1 MISATKAHEYEQRIT
16 KDHTLGLNNCDNV
29 MGNDAFLLNRMK
41 VSTEIR
47 RSQNPLDAVQN
58 IRGYDAQGNKILIN
72 QEAVQSGFLSDQG
85 VNYEMVGSTK
95 KSVNR
100 MFDRQFENQAVF
112 LNQSYNPHINQM
124 RPTDPRDENLRE
136 KDELKNNYPGQTQ
149 VFASSTSYT
158 PFQQGPSQSQQGSN
172 GPYTQGALG
181 LSQNAQPNLVHN
193 QNIPPQT
200 CPYCKSMKHVPFL
213 PDGGSVLICQVCQKT
228 FNNIYYN
235 ANNPLVQGPQSP
247 WFSDK
252 FKASDQQNAPTVMQ
266 VGQVGGG
273 QNHGPPGLLSEFGQF
288 SPRRRQEPGQT
299 SQASQASHPSHPS
312 HASQIGWTP
321 VSKATGEMRKDQR
334 MQVQNP
340 HQNSQMLDTAQG
352 QALMAQQTMMQEKF
366 RPFPSRAAQGMRG
379 EGNYSQEE
387 KPQSPMQNNYAD
399 HANSQ
404 LRSYRAK
411 FDFDH
416 HSLRGQS

>member
-1 MISATKAHEYEQRIT
+1 MISATKAQEYEQRIT
-16 KDHTLGLNNCDNV
+16 KDHTLGLNNCDNI

-58 IRGYDAQGNKILIN
+58 IRGYDAQGNKVLIN
-72 QEAVQSGFLSDQG
+72 QEAIQSGFLSDQG
-85 VNYEMVGSTK
+85 TNYEMVGSQK
-95 KSVNR
+95 KSINR

-124 RPTDPRDENLRE
+124 RPADPRDENLRE
-136 KDELKNNYPGQTQ
+136 KDELKNNYP
-149 VFASSTSYT
+149 STSYT
-158 PFQQGPSQSQQGSN
+158 PFQQAGGGQGPMVGQGSGFNTYNENQGQNTPQSQQN
-172 GPYTQGALG
+172 IPQ
-181 LSQNAQPNLVHN
+181 
-193 QNIPPQT
+193 IPPQT
-200 CPYCKSMKHVPFL
+200 CPYCKSMKHIPFL

-235 ANNPLVQGPQSP
+235 TNNPLVQGTQSP

-252 FKASDQQNAPTVMQ
+252 FKVGEQQNTAVTQ

-273 QNHGPPGLLSEFGQF
+273 QNGPPGPDVTGQF
-288 SPRRRQEPGQT
+288 SPRKRQT
-299 SQASQASHPSHPS
+299 SGQATQHTQPTQSTQAT
-312 HASQIGWTP
+312 QITGWTP
-321 VSKATGEMRKDQR
+321 IGKSGT
-334 MQVQNP
+334 QVQNP
-340 HQNSQMLDTAQG
+340 YILDAAQG
-352 QALMAQQTMMQEKF
+352 QALMTKQTMMQENF

-379 EGNYSQEE
+379 EGNYSQDA
-387 KPQSPMQNNYAD
+387 PSQTYQNNFAD
-399 HANSQ
+399 HANNQ

-416 HSLRGQS
+416 HSMRGQN